1 MCDSG
6 QETSLH
12 FTLSAI
18 RRAALPQPMEQFLRN
33 HYTDLSNAIANDERW
48 DPEKLCSPLQHL
60 IPKTVAK
67 LDGIPSEQALPM
79 SIIIPDLDGSYKSDV
94 SAVLDDDEGCK
105 CGTAACWAFTP
116 SADLYQYASPYQE
129 TSSQPKRD
137 SSPRASSR
145 RSRWHWDDGS
155 LLTPGTS

>member
-18 RRAALPQPMEQFLRN
+18 QRAALPQPVEQFLRN

-48 DPEKLCSPLQHL
+48 DPEKLCSPLQYL

-79 SIIIPDLDGSYKSDV
+79 SIIIPDWDGSYKSDF

-105 CGTAACWAFTP
+105 RGTAACCISMRAHTKKRAH
-116 SADLYQYASPYQE
+116 SRKE
-129 TSSQPKRD
+129 T
-137 SSPRASSR
+137 
-145 RSRWHWDDGS
+145 HH
-155 LLTPGTS
+155 